1 MAADVGYIWYQ
12 PQPATHGHAVTADI
26 AKSTEQTAD
35 RGASASWL
43 ESVHPIVP
51 WVVACLL
58 LLPVPLLLAN
68 AYTQYVVNI
77 ICINVILAVGLNIVK
92 GFAGQVTVGH
102 IALTA
107 IGAYASAV
115 FATKA
120 GLPFWG
126 ALPAAML
133 VTAFAG
139 AMVGIPSFR
148 LEGAYLALAT
158 LGLAESVRIVISG
171 TDWLGAAIGYEGI
184 PPPYI
189 GNFSFGDHRSYY
201 FIVMPFA
208 LLGLYFSFSILS
220 SDIGR
225 AFKALREDP
234 LAAAASGVNVR
245 KYKVIAFVI
254 SALYAGCAGSLQ
266 AHMAP
271 GFLHPNSYTIT
282 EMVTLLLMV
291 VFGGIGHIWGGVIGA
306 IIVTIIDD
314 LTRDYYQYRMV
325 MFGSVIVL
333 TVMFMPKG
341 IGGVIDHFLVRR
353 RFKAIRKRRAD
364 INLAAESKLAA
375 ERKDA

>member
-1 MAADVGYIWYQ
+1 
-12 PQPATHGHAVTADI
+12 
-26 AKSTEQTAD
+26 
-35 RGASASWL
+35 
-43 ESVHPIVP
+43 
-51 WVVACLL
+51 
-58 LLPVPLLLAN
+58 
-68 AYTQYVVNI
+68 
-77 ICINVILAVGLNIVK
+77 
-92 GFAGQVTVGH
+92 
-102 IALTA
+102 
-107 IGAYASAV
+107 
-115 FATKA
+115 
-120 GLPFWG
+120 
-126 ALPAAML
+126 ML

-189 GNFSFGDHRSYY
+189 GNFSLGDHRSYY
-201 FIVMPFA
+201 FVVMPFA

-245 KYKVIAFVI
+245 KYKVIAFVL

-353 RFKAIRKRRAD
+353 RFNAIRKRRAD
-364 INLAAESKLAA
+364 ANLAAESKQAA
-375 ERKDA
+375 ERKEA